1 MRCRR
6 IRLAVLGMLFVAIT
20 TSGLW
25 AEPVAVK
32 VHKNLISLNGPDS
45 NGMVQVTGL
54 AGAVEFPAE
63 DKVIVKIE
71 NLTTKNKTDA
81 ALNPDGSFTGTISGQ
96 PSEQIKV
103 LATNRN
109 KKKQSY
115 GTFSIPELPPANDN
129 TTSPAAVEQN
139 PPAATDASNASKLT
153 EPATA
158 NAPDNTTPPG
168 KQELAVIITVI
179 DTHTGQTISTQRV
192 TGTVKAE
199 PGQDGRLSS
208 IAKRII
214 SRCAKVIQSEFN
226 RPNLQPVKPAVGEGT
241 KTETEHNEKPSPPAP
256 GTDAATPIESGT
268 AAPPASGAA
277 APSTDTPIKSDTTN
291 P

>member
-1 MRCRR
+1 
-6 IRLAVLGMLFVAIT
+6 
-20 TSGLW
+20 
-25 AEPVAVK
+25 
-32 VHKNLISLNGPDS
+32 
-45 NGMVQVTGL
+45 MVQVTGL

-81 ALNPDGSFTGTISGQ
+81 TLNPDGSFTGAISGR
-96 PSEQIKV
+96 PSEKIKV
-103 LATNRN
+103 YAANQH

-115 GTFSIPELPPANDN
+115 GTFLIPALLPANDG
-129 TTSPAAVEQN
+129 TALSTDAEHE
-139 PPAATDASNASKLT
+139 PPATDASKLT
-153 EPATA
+153 EPAPA
-158 NAPDNTTPPG
+158 NEPDNTTPSG

-179 DTHTGQTISTQRV
+179 DTNTGQTISSQRV
-192 TGTVKAE
+192 TGTVKIE

-226 RPNLQPVKPAVGEGT
+226 RPNLQPVKPAAGESG
-241 KTETEHNEKPSPPAP
+241 KTETEHDEKPSPVLQS
-256 GTDAATPIESGT
+256 DAAAPVESGV
-268 AAPPASGAA
+268 AAPPASGTA
-277 APSTDTPIKSDTTN
+277 APAATTPVKSDAVIPAASSDDTH